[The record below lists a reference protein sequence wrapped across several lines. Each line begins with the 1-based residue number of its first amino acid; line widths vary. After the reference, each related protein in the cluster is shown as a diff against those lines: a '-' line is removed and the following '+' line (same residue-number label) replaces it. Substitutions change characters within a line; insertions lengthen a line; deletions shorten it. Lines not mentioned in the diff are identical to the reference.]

1 MAKRPLG
8 LGKKSKQKRQKA
20 EGSAEGNKETTP
32 LDQIHVEVEG
42 GGDPED
48 SVVQLKALWKSYLQS
63 EREDERMLNG
73 IVHEC
78 DRLLRNQE
86 EEGLELGEEFH
97 SIYALA
103 LSELA
108 VFRTEDK
115 GREGR
120 ESVGEFFDAAA
131 ERVDLGLQYFPASD
145 MLALAKAKVI
155 FQRIPLQYISQLTPN
170 STGSVD
176 VDLQLLLEEGK
187 ASFRVV
193 PHDPLAVSEPLD
205 IFSDL
210 LEIIANFGREE
221 EIDEGLDSDAEDEPE
236 EVELPEAHPLYRLRE
251 HLPEHAEWLQQ
262 QLLALFNVLEKP
274 NAEEEESEATKFY
287 RKIANKLGQSY
298 LDAAAEPSIIFTT
311 LTYEKEDP
319 SADDEKKAQEAQR
332 IAQGLTERAIEF
344 FKEAES
350 AEDPQTWVDTAEV
363 LISLGNL
370 QENESDKQEM
380 LYKQAEEKMVKAN
393 KATNGKYK
401 HILDTLLDTK
411 A

>member
-1 MAKRPLG
+1 MTKRPLG
-8 LGKKSKQKRQKA
+8 LGKKNKQKRHKPD
-20 EGSAEGNKETTP
+20 EGADGKKESTP

-48 SVVQLKALWKSYLQS
+48 SVVQLKALWRNYLQS
-63 EREDERMLNG
+63 EREDERVLNG

-78 DRLLRNQE
+78 DRLLRNREQE
-86 EEGLELGEEFH
+86 GIELGEDFH

-108 VFRTEDK
+108 IFRTEEK
-115 GREGR
+115 GQAGR

-131 ERVDLGLQYFPASD
+131 ERVDMGLQHFPASD
-145 MLALAKAKVI
+145 VLALAKAKII
-155 FQRIPLQYISQLTPN
+155 FQRIPLQYVSQLSPN
-170 STGSVD
+170 NSEGAD
-176 VDLQLLLEEGK
+176 VGLQQLLEEGK
-187 ASFRVV
+187 SSFRVV
-193 PHDPLAVSEPLD
+193 AQDPLAVSEPLD

-210 LEIIANFGREE
+210 LEIIANFGRED

-236 EVELPEAHPLYRLRE
+236 EVELPESHPLYELRQ

-262 QLLALFNVLEKP
+262 QLLALFKVLEKP

-298 LDAAAEPSIIFTT
+298 LDAAAEPSIVFTT
-311 LTYEKEDP
+311 LTYETEDP
-319 SADDEKKAQEAQR
+319 SAEDEQKAQEAQR
-332 IAQGLTERAIEF
+332 VAQGLTERAIEF

-350 AEDPQTWVDTAEV
+350 ADDPQTWVDTAEV
-363 LISLGNL
+363 FISLGNL
-370 QENESDKQEM
+370 QENESETQEM
-380 LYKQAEEKMVKAN
+380 LYKQAEEKMVRAN

-401 HILDTLLDTK
+401 HILDTLLDSKT
-411 A
+411 